1 MSHGGD
7 YKIVLKASRAGL
19 SGPQRWTVN
28 SAREKKVRERHP
40 TGNTEP
46 IPLEDTRQDLTGN
59 KRGLRLTEHKAKPTN
74 GKGSQLSTEA
84 GSWRPTGQCHWV
96 LQGRESIYQPQ

>member
-7 YKIVLKASRAGL
+7 YKTVLKASRAGS

-28 SAREKKVRERHP
+28 SAREKKVRERHLA
-40 TGNTEP
+40 GNTEP
-46 IPLEDTRQDLTGN
+46 IPLEDTWQDLTGN

-96 LQGRESIYQPQ
+96 LQGRESIYQPE